1 MPDYGL
7 SEYKRI
13 MTEILRLMKEHLT
26 TIETITDCQ
35 DPRWVKICMDF
46 DRIYDNAPADMKDY
60 ADSMV
65 KMHIY
70 ELERRWRH

>member
-1 MPDYGL
+1 
-7 SEYKRI
+7 

-46 DRIYDNAPADMKDY
+46 DRIYDNAPASMKDY

>member
-1 MPDYGL
+1 MEEL
-7 SEYKRI
+7 KEYHNI
-13 MTEILRLMKEHLT
+13 IQEIWKTLKASMLT
-26 TIETITDCQ
+26 AAEITSPT

-46 DRIYDNAPADMKDY
+46 DRIYDNAPANMKDY

>member
-1 MPDYGL
+1 MEEL
-7 SEYKRI
+7 KEYHNI
-13 MTEILRLMKEHLT
+13 IQEIWKTLKASMLIAAE
-26 TIETITDCQ
+26 ITSPT
-35 DPRWVKICMDF
+35 DPRWVKICMNF

-60 ADSMV
+60 TDSMV

>member
-1 MPDYGL
+1 MDEKKQYHDIITSIWKL
-7 SEYKRI
+7 LKTNLDVI
-13 MTEILRLMKEHLT
+13 KD
-26 TIETITDCQ
+26 IESAE
-35 DPRWVKICMDF
+35 DPRWAKICVDF

-70 ELERRWRH
+70 ELERRWRY

>member
-1 MPDYGL
+1 MN
-7 SEYKRI
+7 
-13 MTEILRLMKEHLT
+13 
-26 TIETITDCQ
+26 
-35 DPRWVKICMDF
+35 F